1 MKLLL
6 AAAEGE
12 DYFDLVEALASDDL
26 QVVRTPTPDDFAR
39 EIVDAEI
46 VYGFI
51 PTPLFKTARSLKWVQ
66 SPGAGVDW
74 ITRVEGLV
82 ESDVTVTNTRGA
94 HAPSIAEHVFALL
107 LTMTRNMPR
116 SIKWQSEKFWG
127 RAEGYRSSSEIKD
140 STMGI
145 IGYGQIGRAIA
156 KRATA
161 FEMNVLAI
169 DAYPPAGGAPYVNE
183 VWGTDRLHDLLAAS
197 DVIVTSVPY
206 TPESHHLI
214 DADAFAAMRGGSY
227 LVAISRGGIIDEAAL
242 VAALQSGK
250 LAGAGIDVAEHEPL
264 PPEDPLWDAPNLLI
278 TPHIAGASGPKER
291 RCVEIFRDNVVRY
304 VNGEPLNNIVDK
316 IKGF

>member
-6 AAAEGE
+6 AGAEGE
-12 DYFDLVEALASDDL
+12 DYFDLVEALASPDL
-26 QVVRTPTPDDFAR
+26 EVIRTLKPNDFAR

-51 PTPLFKTARSLKWVQ
+51 PTPLFKTAKSLKWVQ

-82 ESDVTVTNTRGA
+82 ESDVIVTNTRGA

-116 SIKWQSEKFWG
+116 SLRWQSEKFWG
-127 RAEGYRSSSEIKD
+127 RVEAYRSAAEVKD

-145 IGYGQIGRAIA
+145 IGFGQIGRAIA
-156 KRATA
+156 KRAKA

-169 DAYPPAGGAPYVNE
+169 DLFPADGAPYVDE
-183 VWGTDRLHDLLAAS
+183 VWGTDRLHDLLSQS
-197 DVIVTSVPY
+197 DVVVTAVPY
-206 TPESHHLI
+206 TPETHHLI
-214 DADAFAAMRGGSY
+214 DAEAFAVMRTGSY
-227 LVAISRGGIIDEAAL
+227 LVAISRGGIVEEPSLIEAL
-242 VAALQSGK
+242 KSGK
-250 LAGAGIDVAEHEPL
+250 LAGAGIDVAEHEP
-264 PPEDPLWDAPNLLI
+264 PAPDDPLWETPNLVI
-278 TPHIAGASGPKER
+278 TPHMAGASPQKER

-316 IKGF
+316 VRGF